1 MLNDNNFIKWLAL
14 KTFKFKEMKLAMLQ
28 KLQTF
33 VFFMK
38 SIFSLLVSTLNVIL
52 KILNDTE

>member
-33 VFFMK
+33 VFFNE
-38 SIFSLLVSTLNVIL
+38 IYFLLARIYFKCNL
-52 KILNDTE
+52 KNPE

>member
-14 KTFKFKEMKLAMLQ
+14 KRFKFKEMKSAMLQ